1 MRCVTPAKD
10 APAPLDARRP
20 ERTDG
25 RPAPELRATATAP
38 VSASHDALGGSPLDP
53 RLTFASFVIGRSNT
67 LAHAA
72 ARQVAEGRRGDR
84 VMFNPLYIH
93 AGVGLGK
100 THLLQA
106 VTWAGNSGS
115 ERKVLYLTAE
125 KFMYGFVAALKT
137 QTALAFKEA
146 LRGID
151 VLVIDDL
158 QFLQGKSTQAEFCH
172 TLNALID
179 AGRQVVIAADR
190 PPSDLESLDDR
201 VRSRLAG
208 GLVVE
213 MGSLGEELRLGILK
227 SRVAA
232 ARAHHATFDVPAP
245 VLDYLARTITH
256 NGRDLE
262 GAVNRLLAHSKLN
275 AQPVTLE
282 MAEREV
288 RDLIRPQEP
297 KRIKI
302 EDIQRVVA
310 RQYNVSRSDLLS
322 SRRTANVV
330 RPRQVAM
337 YLAKTLT
344 LRSLPEIG
352 RRFGGRDHTTVLH
365 AVRKIEALV
374 AKDVAL
380 VRRGRSRSSASC
392 RSNARTGSSPPCGTG
407 WPVAAAADRGAAGH
421 FCRKRGER
429 PRRFPCAGGHP
440 RHLAVPPR
448 VWSNP
453 ASIRLFGFQMPRR
466 CLSGRPAFPSLG
478 SGGYCNEGHG
488 RTRATAEIAGPRPSR
503 GRAPQHHSDPRQ
515 RAVPRRKRP
524 AVAESHRPRPRGDRN
539 AGGGNRDRRLDHR
552 AGAHVLRHRA
562 QTARRLADRAGR
574 RRRPRGAGDPRR
586 PLALH
591 AADPAGKRFPGSR
604 RRRHDAFVHAGR
616 RRPEAADR
624 PHAVRDLDRR
634 DALLPQRHL
643 SARAGTRQGRDPARG
658 RDRRPSAGAGRSA
671 VAEGRGRHAGR
682 DRAAQDR
689 RRSAAADR
697 GQ

>member
-1 MRCVTPAKD
+1 MANIEQDRWSRVKGRLRSSVGEDVFSSWFARMDLESVHSESVQMSVPTRFLKSWIQAHYAERVLSCWQAEMPEVHRVDLTVRTAMRAVSPPKETA
-10 APAPLDARRP
+10 APIDMRRP
-20 ERTDG
+20 ERADA
-25 RPAPELRATATAP
+25 RPISELRATAPA
-38 VSASHDALGGSPLDP
+38 SANHDALGGSPLDP
-53 RLTFASFVIGRSNT
+53 RLTFASFVLGKSNT

-72 ARQVAEGRRGDR
+72 ARQVAEGRRGDA

-106 VTWAGNSGS
+106 VTWAGNSGT

-213 MGSLGEELRLGILK
+213 MGSLGEDLRLGILK

-232 ARAHHATFDVPAP
+232 ARAHHASFDVPAP
-245 VLDYLARTITH
+245 VLDYLARSITH

-275 AQPVTLE
+275 ATPVTLE

-374 AKDVAL
+374 GKDIAL
-380 VRRGRSRSSASC
+380 NEEVEAL
-392 RSNARTGSSPPCGTG
+392 
-407 WPVAAAADRGAAGH
+407 
-421 FCRKRGER
+421 KRQLQE
-429 PRRFPCAGGHP
+429 P
-440 RHLAVPPR
+440 
-448 VWSNP
+448 
-453 ASIRLFGFQMPRR
+453 M
-466 CLSGRPAFPSLG
+466 
-478 SGGYCNEGHG
+478 
-488 RTRATAEIAGPRPSR
+488 
-503 GRAPQHHSDPRQ
+503 
-515 RAVPRRKRP
+515 
-524 AVAESHRPRPRGDRN
+524 
-539 AGGGNRDRRLDHR
+539 
-552 AGAHVLRHRA
+552 
-562 QTARRLADRAGR
+562 
-574 RRRPRGAGDPRR
+574 
-586 PLALH
+586 
-591 AADPAGKRFPGSR
+591 
-604 RRRHDAFVHAGR
+604 
-616 RRPEAADR
+616 
-624 PHAVRDLDRR
+624 
-634 DALLPQRHL
+634 
-643 SARAGTRQGRDPARG
+643 
-658 RDRRPSAGAGRSA
+658 
-671 VAEGRGRHAGR
+671 
-682 DRAAQDR
+682 
-689 RRSAAADR
+689 
-697 GQ
+697 

>member
-1 MRCVTPAKD
+1 MANTDQDGWTRVRGRLRAEVGDDVYTSWFARVDLEGIEDGTVRLSVPTRFLKSWIQSHYAERVLACWQVEDNKVGRIELIVRSAVLRSAV
-10 APAPLDARRP
+10 APKLKAEIAAGGNDGASRFNNNSN
-20 ERTDG
+20 G
-25 RPAPELRATATAP
+25 RPMSVGDPGVHE
-38 VSASHDALGGSPLDP
+38 ALGGSPLDA
-53 RLTFASFVIGRSNT
+53 RLTFESFVVGRSNT

-72 ARQVAEGRRGDR
+72 AKQVSAARRTDP

-106 VTWAGNSGS
+106 ITWSGNAAG
-115 ERKVLYLTAE
+115 ERKALYLTAE
-125 KFMYGFVAALKT
+125 KFMYGFVSALRT

-146 LRGID
+146 LRGIG

-179 AGRQVVIAADR
+179 AGRQVVIASDR

-213 MGSLGEELRLGILK
+213 MGALGEELRLEILK
-227 SRVAA
+227 SRVLA
-232 ARAHHATFDVPAP
+232 ARSHHPSFDVPLP
-245 VLDYLARTITH
+245 VLAFIAKAVTH

-262 GAVNRLLAHSKLN
+262 GALNRLLAHNKLTGH
-275 AQPVTLE
+275 AVTLE

-297 KRIKI
+297 KRVKI

-374 AKDVAL
+374 ARDISLSEEVESL
-380 VRRGRSRSSASC
+380 
-392 RSNARTGSSPPCGTG
+392 
-407 WPVAAAADRGAAGH
+407 
-421 FCRKRGER
+421 KRQLQSE
-429 PRRFPCAGGHP
+429 
-440 RHLAVPPR
+440 
-448 VWSNP
+448 
-453 ASIRLFGFQMPRR
+453 
-466 CLSGRPAFPSLG
+466 
-478 SGGYCNEGHG
+478 
-488 RTRATAEIAGPRPSR
+488 
-503 GRAPQHHSDPRQ
+503 
-515 RAVPRRKRP
+515 
-524 AVAESHRPRPRGDRN
+524 
-539 AGGGNRDRRLDHR
+539 
-552 AGAHVLRHRA
+552 
-562 QTARRLADRAGR
+562 
-574 RRRPRGAGDPRR
+574 
-586 PLALH
+586 
-591 AADPAGKRFPGSR
+591 
-604 RRRHDAFVHAGR
+604 
-616 RRPEAADR
+616 
-624 PHAVRDLDRR
+624 
-634 DALLPQRHL
+634 
-643 SARAGTRQGRDPARG
+643 
-658 RDRRPSAGAGRSA
+658 
-671 VAEGRGRHAGR
+671 
-682 DRAAQDR
+682 
-689 RRSAAADR
+689 
-697 GQ
+697 